1 MGARHGSADSASI
14 LCRALSSNS
23 YEGWPRAR
31 RMINLLACRT
41 TRPGRA
47 IRAKRTA
54 FKGPTT
60 EGNRDGFW
68 ISGERPSGGVTLTPT
83 LSRRGRGGTRR
94 PGMGSPYRVRG
105 RLRLLGNDD
114 WGAAPT
120 QVRRGRQ
127 GPRPAAP
134 LDTGFRRYDGW
145 VEGEEGEGKGERRRG
160 FVSGG
165 ALLFVDGFP
174 FRREWRFNSAA
185 AAPNRPPRSM
195 FVCPVCLLAA
205 GC

>member
-1 MGARHGSADSASI
+1 MDGGQFLGQESGS
-14 LCRALSSNS
+14 RA
-23 YEGWPRAR
+23 GMTRVT
-31 RMINLLACRT
+31 LLRLW
-41 TRPGRA
+41 
-47 IRAKRTA
+47 
-54 FKGPTT
+54 KGPPT

-68 ISGERPSGGVTLTPT
+68 ISGERRSGGVTLTPT

-120 QVRRGRQ
+120 QVRRGRE
-127 GPRPAAP
+127 GSRPAAP

-145 VEGEEGEGKGERRRG
+145 VEGEGVRQEKGERRRG
-160 FVSGG
+160 FW
-165 ALLFVDGFP
+165 
-174 FRREWRFNSAA
+174 FRRRSLFRFRLCSFLGLGFGCLGVFGWLSAA

-195 FVCPVCLLAA
+195 FVSARLLAT